1 VRLRFLPAVG
11 LLLLLPLAAR
21 AEQPRL
27 SDERVVVQTDAGDI
41 VFAFYPDV
49 APEHV
54 KQILHL
60 VRLGCYDH
68 TVFFRV
74 EPGYVIQLGEVQYYR
89 DTNYP
94 LTEAQL
100 KALHPLPAEFSK
112 TLKHRRGILTMARHD
127 GKPDSATTSFSI
139 VLGNGPLPNVS
150 GLDGQYTIFGE
161 VVHGM
166 DVVDKLT
173 LVPPLFI
180 DPLSAPL
187 PMIPLDVEKMEVVLA
202 KDLDLS
208 KLSPAHDVQI
218 PQDKTLRAHVEAW
231 KAHRN
236 AVDQSKSTGTSTFGF
251 ETTYLLTGGVLLVI
265 LLALTSFVGA
275 GRLNLR
281 WLVSLNM
288 LIVLVGAFLLLV
300 LLTPYAQAK
309 WPLAIIVFVSFCGL
323 FKLLSRFES
332 VG

>member
-1 VRLRFLPAVG
+1 VY
-11 LLLLLPLAAR
+11 
-21 AEQPRL
+21 
-27 SDERVVVQTDAGDI
+27 TDGGDI
-41 VFAFYPDV
+41 VFAFYPDA

-54 KQILHL
+54 KQFLHL

-74 EPGYVIQLGEVQYYR
+74 EPRFVIQLGEVQYYR
-89 DTNYP
+89 NTSYP
-94 LTEAQL
+94 LTDSQL
-100 KALHPLPAEFSK
+100 KALHTLPAEFSPN
-112 TLKHRRGILTMARHD
+112 LKHKRGILSMARQD

-139 VLGNGPLPNVS
+139 ILGDGPQVS
-150 GLDGQYTIFGE
+150 HLDGQYTIFGE

-180 DPLSAPL
+180 DPQSAPL
-187 PMIPLDVEKMEVVLA
+187 PMIPLDVEKMEVVVA
-202 KDLDLS
+202 KDLDIS

-218 PQDKTLRAHVEAW
+218 PPDKTLRAHVETW

-236 AVDQSKSTGTSTFGF
+236 ALDQRKAAATTTFGF

-265 LLALTSFVGA
+265 LLALASFVGA
-275 GRLNLR
+275 GRQNLR

-309 WPLAIIVFVSFCGL
+309 WPLAVIVFVSFCGL